1 MGRTEEFTAATFRF
15 DAFELDGQRRT
26 LRRSGTAVQLR
37 PLAFDALGFLLRHAG
52 RVVTKDELI
61 AAIWP
66 GLVVT
71 DDSIARCISD
81 IRRALRDVEQRIIKT
96 VPRRGYTLAVPV
108 TLVGSSFAQPDSAA
122 LDAVHAEAAPAAAKV
137 LTPVRP
143 HARTF
148 VRRGLVI
155 GVVVTSLSV
164 ALAWG
169 VWATRQ
175 PA

>member
-1 MGRTEEFTAATFRF
+1 MGRAEDFTAATILF

-26 LRRSGTAVQLR
+26 LRRSGAEVELR
-37 PLAFDALGFLLRHAG
+37 PLAFDALSFLLRHAG

-61 AAIWP
+61 AAVWP

-108 TLVGSSFAQPDSAA
+108 TLVESSFAKRLLGALFAAFPEVSKADKTLVMESLIIFNESA
-122 LDAVHAEAAPAAAKV
+122 
-137 LTPVRP
+137 T
-143 HARTF
+143 
-148 VRRGLVI
+148 VI
-155 GVVVTSLSV
+155 CL
-164 ALAWG
+164 L
-169 VWATRQ
+169 
-175 PA
+175 